1 MTKKNI
7 TYDEAIQELEQ
18 LVEDME
24 NENIGIDE
32 LSMKVRRASAL
43 IETCR
48 EKLLLTEQEIHKIL
62 SPEAL
67 NEE

>member
-43 IETCR
+43 IEICR
-48 EKLLLTEQEIHKIL
+48 EKLLVTEQEIHKIL
-62 SPEAL
+62 TPEAL